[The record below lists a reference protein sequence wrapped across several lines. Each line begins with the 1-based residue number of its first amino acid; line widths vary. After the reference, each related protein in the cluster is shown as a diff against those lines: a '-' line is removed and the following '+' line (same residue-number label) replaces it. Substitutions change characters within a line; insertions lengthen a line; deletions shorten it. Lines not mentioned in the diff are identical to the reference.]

1 MHDSLS
7 EWWHSISLRT
17 KITGVTVLV
26 LAFGILVA
34 GIGTMAMLRPALQGQ
49 VDERLKAAAE
59 SMATYGKIDQSSTSS
74 GGLSTTGNDFYF
86 AFYWPDDGNLVQTN
100 WSEKAPAVVPNVP
113 TNIRLQDALSRG
125 RAPFALDSA
134 NGSTHFRAVLIPV
147 WYKDGPEQQGVML
160 VATSTREAENI
171 IATYLTIFFG
181 LGLAVILFG
190 AALTRLLVTS
200 TFTPL
205 REVEH
210 TAAAIA
216 DGDFSQRLAVTTPN
230 TEVGRLS
237 RSLNTMLDRID
248 QAFSDRAK
256 TIGQMRRFVGD
267 ASHELRTPLVTVRG
281 YAELYRMGA
290 LQSPEDVS
298 QAMERIEKEAI
309 RMGALVEDLLE
320 LARLDET
327 KPLNLGRLDLS
338 ALARDAV
345 MDARA
350 ADPGRAVTLVV
361 DHYVP
366 ETPAP
371 ESLALPAGAPP
382 RPPLPVTSGAEATP
396 PLTRP
401 TLEDDAVQQL
411 DPTRVIRLPETDA
424 AVPPAPEAP
433 TTGRVRTG
441 TGPLSRVRGEGTGP
455 FTTRPRAEG
464 TGPFTSPTSLVSRLR
479 ARRPRRGTPSA
490 PIELV
495 ETHSAAP
502 SAVPTLEIPAIVLA
516 EENKIRQVIT
526 NLMGNAM
533 RFTDTE
539 SPIEIGVSANSET
552 RRASIAI
559 IDHGEGIPEQI
570 REKIFQ
576 RFWRADTSRTRE
588 TGGSGLGLA
597 IVASIIG
604 AHHGTVTVS
613 ETPGGGATFRVELPL
628 LTEAPDAPPQN
639 SVPSL

>member
-59 SMATYGKIDQSSTSS
+59 SMATFGKIDQSSTSS
-74 GGLSTTGNDFYF
+74 GGLSTTANDYYF
-86 AFYWPDDGNLVQTN
+86 AFYWPDDGKLVQTN
-100 WSEKAPAVVPNVP
+100 WSDKSPSVVPKVP
-113 TNIRLQDALSRG
+113 NNIHLQDALSRG

-147 WYKDGPEQQGVML
+147 WYKDGPEEQGVML

-216 DGDFSQRLAVTTPN
+216 GGDFSQRLAVTTPN

-290 LQSPEDVS
+290 LQSSEDVS

-309 RMGALVEDLLE
+309 RMGGLVEDLLE

-350 ADPGRAVTLVV
+350 ADQGRTVTLVV
-361 DHYVP
+361 DEYVP
-366 ETPAP
+366 VSPVPLPAEAYPVATPP
-371 ESLALPAGAPP
+371 RPALPAGASPRP
-382 RPPLPVTSGAEATP
+382 NTANTSPTGEILPGGEPALTRPPLDETAIPQV
-396 PLTRP
+396 
-401 TLEDDAVQQL
+401 
-411 DPTRVIRLPETDA
+411 DPTRVIDLPATE
-424 AVPPAPEAP
+424 VPT

-441 TGPLSRVRGEGTGP
+441 TGPLSRVRGDGS
-455 FTTRPRAEG
+455 
-464 TGPFTSPTSLVSRLR
+464 GPFTSPTSLVSRLR
-479 ARRPRRGTPSA
+479 ARRPRRNTGPVATEVPES
-490 PIELV
+490 PV
-495 ETHSAAP
+495 PAP
-502 SAVPTLEIPAIVLA
+502 SSVPTLETPAIVLA
-516 EENKIRQVIT
+516 EENKIRQVVT
-526 NLMGNAM
+526 NLMGNAL
-533 RFTDTE
+533 RFTDTS
-539 SPIEIGVSANSET
+539 SPIEIGVSANPET

-559 IDHGEGIPEQI
+559 IDHGDGIPEQL

-628 LTEAPDAPPQN
+628 LTEAPPAPQGPGA
-639 SVPSL
+639 SAE